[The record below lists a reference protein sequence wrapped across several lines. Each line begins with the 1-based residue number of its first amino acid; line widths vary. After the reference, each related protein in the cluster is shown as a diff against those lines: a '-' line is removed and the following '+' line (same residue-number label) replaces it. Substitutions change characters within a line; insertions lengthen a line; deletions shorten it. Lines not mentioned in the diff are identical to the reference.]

1 MHDAEQ
7 PCSQPGQCDLLDYIP
22 TGVFI
27 LSPDFTILFW
37 NRCMEEWTKIPRR
50 EIVGSSLFDHF
61 PRLQAP
67 RYLNRISEIFRGG
80 PPTVF
85 SSQFHK
91 HLIPAPLPGG
101 GFRVQSTLATGVP
114 TGKPGEFHAIFSI
127 QDVTSLTEA
136 INNYNMEH
144 RKLLGAMAEQARAEE
159 ELTLLNKKLKEQSI
173 RDGLTGLYNHRHF
186 WQVIRRDFLLAERHG
201 NDIACLLIDL
211 DFFKKVNDAHGHLIG
226 DAVLKNVARLI
237 QKKVRK
243 TDVVSRYGGEEF
255 AVLLPSTDI
264 AGAKVFAENIRRT
277 IETHGF
283 KTLAVPVRVTV
294 SIGVATLREHL
305 PTPPKSSSTCP
316 TPRSTAPR
324 PRGGTGSSSIPPMP
338 SSPATD
344 LPPTTP

>member
-1 MHDAEQ
+1 MHDARQ
-7 PCSQPGQCDLLDYIP
+7 NVTQPGQCDLLDYIP

-37 NRCMEEWTKIPRR
+37 NRCMEEWTKIPCG

-61 PRLQAP
+61 PHLQAP
-67 RYLNRISEIFRGG
+67 RYLNRIKEIFRGG

-85 SSQFHK
+85 SSQLHK

-101 GFRVQSTLATGVP
+101 EFRVQSTLATGVP
-114 TGKPGEFHAIFSI
+114 GDTSGEINAIFSI

-136 INNYNMEH
+136 IHNYNREH
-144 RKLLGAMAEQARAEE
+144 RKLLAAMEEQAKAKE
-159 ELTLLNKKLKEQSI
+159 ELKRLNKILKEQAI

-211 DFFKKVNDAHGHLIG
+211 DFFKKVNDVHGHLIG
-226 DAVLKNVARLI
+226 DAVLKGVAKLI

-264 AGAKVFAENIRRT
+264 AGALVFAENIRST
-277 IETHGF
+277 IESHPF
-283 KTLAVPVRVTV
+283 KNLPEPVKVTV

-305 PTPPKSSSTCP
+305 PDTPQKLLDMSDTALYCSKTQGRNRIVTYSAEDAECPPKE
-316 TPRSTAPR
+316 
-324 PRGGTGSSSIPPMP
+324 
-338 SSPATD
+338 
-344 LPPTTP
+344 